1 VDKENTMGMFD
12 YIRVETSLPGFAGD
26 LTTTNFQTKDLDNAL
41 DTYVITKNGQLYK
54 EEWEYK
60 WIDDDNMFLKGY
72 WGKIP
77 DSYRRL
83 YLTDYHGDIRF
94 YDSEYIDKEARVWRE
109 YYARFTEGK
118 LTKMW
123 FKDEQY

>member
-1 VDKENTMGMFD
+1 MGMFD